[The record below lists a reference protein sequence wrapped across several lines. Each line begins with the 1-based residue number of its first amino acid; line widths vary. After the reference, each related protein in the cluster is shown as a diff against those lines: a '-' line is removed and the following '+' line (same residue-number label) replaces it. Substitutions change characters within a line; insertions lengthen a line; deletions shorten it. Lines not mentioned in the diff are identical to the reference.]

1 MLLANFEN
9 KDALIEREALASG
22 GVCVGLGEW
31 LALPAEVPDPSAQVS
46 TASSSHTWAW
56 GESGSAQRSPGVL
69 MLFAICVYFPENI
82 ADKSGE

>member
-31 LALPAEVPDPSAQVS
+31 LALPAEVPVPSCSGKYQD
-46 TASSSHTWAW
+46 SSHTWVW
-56 GESGSAQRSPGVL
+56 GEPGAATGLLTLSAFR
-69 MLFAICVYFPENI
+69 VYFPEDL
-82 ADKSGE
+82 ADKAGE